1 MKPDAPADDMP
12 RYPGSGRLQ
21 GKVALITGGSSGI
34 GAATARLFARE
45 GARLV
50 VTYHSDRDEAEAL
63 AETLRRDET
72 AEITIEKLEADKRDS
87 CFALVDAVLRDHG
100 QLDIVV
106 CNASVQTVE
115 TDFTAITQDQLE
127 KTFRTNAFG
136 YVWTIQA
143 ALPHLRKGSAIVCTT
158 SVNAY
163 RGHAQLMDYSATK
176 GAELALIRSL
186 AANLADKDIRV
197 NGVAPGPIWTPLI
210 PETMPADEVESFGTD
225 TPMGRPGQPAEV
237 APCYLFLAC
246 ADASYITG
254 QVLHPN
260 GGIPIGG

>member
-63 AETLRRDET
+63 AETLRRDEN

-163 RGHAQLMDYSATK
+163 RG
-176 GAELALIRSL
+176 L

-246 ADASYITG
+246 ADSSYITG

>member
-1 MKPDAPADDMP
+1 MTPDTPADDMP
-12 RYPGSGRLQ
+12 RFPGSGRLR

-45 GARLV
+45 GAKLV

-63 AETLRRDET
+63 ADALRQDEN
-72 AEITIEKLEADKRDS
+72 ADITIEKLEADKRDS
-87 CFALVDAVLRDHG
+87 CFALIDAVLRDHG
-100 QLDIVV
+100 QLDVVV
-106 CNASVQTVE
+106 CNASTQTVE
-115 TDFTAITQDQLE
+115 ADFTAITPEQLE
-127 KTFRTNAFG
+127 QTFRTNAFG
-136 YVWTIQA
+136 YFWTIQA
-143 ALPHLRKGSAIVCTT
+143 ALPHLRDGSSIVCTT

-163 RGHAQLMDYSATK
+163 RGHATLMDYSATK

-186 AANLADKDIRV
+186 AANLADKGIRV

-210 PETMPADEVESFGTD
+210 PETMPEAAVKDFGTD

-237 APCYLFLAC
+237 APAYLFLSC
-246 ADASYITG
+246 ADASYLTG